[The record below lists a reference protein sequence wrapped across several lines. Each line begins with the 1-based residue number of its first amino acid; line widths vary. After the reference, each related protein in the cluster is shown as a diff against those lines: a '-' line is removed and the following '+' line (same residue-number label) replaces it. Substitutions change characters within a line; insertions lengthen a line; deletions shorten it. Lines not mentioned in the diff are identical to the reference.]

1 MKSYFFSFLLFLS
14 LISGGIN
21 AQDALLIHRNDGVTI
36 ETPITST
43 DSITFSKDGTTAYF
57 HLPSLI
63 KEMAVSE
70 IDSLTFAEEQGYVS
84 VDWSANGVKVINP
97 YAFTGGVEISVS
109 DGQVTVNSTS
119 SSEIEYK
126 LSGEGYGSFKAYS
139 SKKLKLSLSSL
150 TLTST
155 DGPAINIQS
164 KKSTTIEIESGT
176 SSLTDGTIYTA
187 CGTEDMKGTVFSE
200 GQIIFQGSGELKVKG
215 NTKHAIC
222 SDDYLSIQSGT
233 ISIESAEGDGL
244 HANDY
249 FRMDGGSLTVKGTT
263 GDCIDAGE
271 GYALINAGEIK
282 LNVPTADTKGIKAD
296 STIFIN
302 NGTIDITVSSAQSK
316 GIKSGQSIR
325 VAGGTIVCSLTGNA
339 AIVSNEPSYCT
350 AIKSDSVFTQTGGN
364 ITITHTGTAGKGISS
379 DIATYI
385 YGGSINI
392 TTSGSGGTYT
402 NSSNQSDTYAATC
415 IKSDGNIYIE
425 DGTLTLKSTG
435 AGGKGL
441 VADGTLTIGS
451 ATHAPTISSV
461 TTGSALTQTGSSGGF
476 NPGGNRPGQG
486 TSSTSGG
493 KPKAI
498 KAVGNITID
507 NGNISVSTAAD
518 GGEGIESKA
527 TLTINGGTIEA
538 ETYDDGINAGTS
550 IVVNG
555 GNIYAYASNN
565 DGIDSNGTITI
576 TGGVI
581 VSSGTT
587 APEEGI
593 DCDSNTFKIT
603 GGTLIGVGG
612 ATSSPTSSVTT
623 QRCLKYTS
631 SNASV
636 NTVYTICKTS
646 DGSHVASFKMPRT
659 YSSLVMLFSSALL
672 SASTSYTIYTGGT
685 ATGGTTFHGLTT
697 GATFSG
703 GTKKTTFTTNSIL
716 TSAQ

>member
-1 MKSYFFSFLLFLS
+1 MTRHFFSS
-14 LISGGIN
+14 LILLLLSTVGIN

-43 DSITFSKDGTTAYF
+43 DSITFSQDGTTAYF

-70 IDSLTFAEEQGYVS
+70 IDSLTFAEQQGYIS
-84 VDWSANGVKVINP
+84 IHWSAKGAKVVNP
-97 YAFTGGVEISVS
+97 YAFTGGVDISTS
-109 DGQVTVNSTS
+109 NGCVTVNSTN

-139 SKKLKLSLSSL
+139 SKKMKLTLSSL

-164 KKSTTIEIESGT
+164 KKSTTIETQGGT
-176 SSLTDGTIYTA
+176 SSLTDGTTYTPY
-187 CGTEDMKGTVFSE
+187 GTEDMKGTIFSE

-233 ISIESAEGDGL
+233 INIESAKSDGL

-249 FRMDGGSLTVKGTT
+249 FRMDGGSLIVNGTN

-271 GYALINAGEIK
+271 GYALINSGEIK
-282 LNVPTADTKGIKAD
+282 LTVPTADTKGIKAD

-302 NGTIDITVSSAQSK
+302 NGTINITVSSSQSK
-316 GIKSGQSIR
+316 GIKSAQSIH
-325 VAGGTIVCSLTGNA
+325 VAGGTLVCSLTGNA
-339 AIVSNEPSYCT
+339 EIVDNEPSYCT

-364 ITITHTGTAGKGISS
+364 ITITHSGTAGKGISS

-392 TTSGSGGTYT
+392 TTTGNGATYT
-402 NSSNQSDTYAATC
+402 NSSKQSDTYAATC

-425 DGTLTLKSTG
+425 DGNITLKSTG
-435 AGGKGL
+435 TGGKGI
-441 VADGTLTIGS
+441 ATDGTLIIGS
-451 ATHAPTISSV
+451 ATHSPTISST
-461 TTGSALTQTGSSGGF
+461 TTGSALTQSNFAGGF

-486 TSSTSGG
+486 TSSASGG

-498 KAVGNITID
+498 KAIGNITIE
-507 NGNISVSTAAD
+507 NGNIKISTATD

-527 TLTINGGTIEA
+527 ILTINGGTIEA
-538 ETYDDGINAGTS
+538 ETYDDAINAGTS
-550 IVVNG
+550 IVING
-555 GNIYAYASNN
+555 GNIYAYASGN

-576 TGGVI
+576 TGGMI

-593 DCDSNTFKIT
+593 DCDNNTFKIT

-612 ATSSPTSSVTT
+612 ATSSPTTSVTT

-631 SNASV
+631 SSASI
-636 NTVYTICKTS
+636 NTLYTICKTS
-646 DGSHVASFKMPRT
+646 DGSHVASFSMPRT
-659 YSSLVMLFSSALL
+659 YNSFVMLFSSPLL

-703 GTKKTTFTTNSIL
+703 GTKKTTFTTSSIL